1 MYVYIYTYVYIYI
14 YPCMYICTASL
25 VALNMTLEAQ
35 PLSTRVA
42 ALVVSIVFASLSATF
57 AAFAFRAE
65 AYLCAIAWAMA
76 AIADKGEF
84 RRETLPA
91 AVADGV
97 GRAFSVLSV
106 ALVVL
111 GAALSIAGSSF
122 FKARVSTEGAVGGGG
137 GDGGAVSGGGG
148 GGGEAAA
155 AAVAHEKG
163 E

>member
-1 MYVYIYTYVYIYI
+1 M
-14 YPCMYICTASL
+14 
-25 VALNMTLEAQ
+25 NLEAQ

-42 ALVVSIVFASLSATF
+42 ALIVSIVFASLSATF
-57 AAFAFRAE
+57 AAFAFRGE

-76 AIADKGEF
+76 AISDKDEF

-122 FKARVSTEGAVGGGG
+122 FKARVSTEGAVGDGGG
-137 GDGGAVSGGGG
+137 EGVAVGGGGG

-155 AAVAHEKG
+155 AVAHKKG